1 MPYYHSAL
9 ITNSLKVDVVAVLQS
24 VQIWSFLLNC
34 PQFIS
39 QCLSQ
44 TWDPPVLIIWKRSS
58 LRLRFI
64 TAERA
69 RSDLTAR
76 AWQGKVRCPGRTYEL
91 QLADFPFGRRRSTP
105 VSELSFFYFI
115 LSIHFFAKTMTNLE
129 PLKSAISFLAV
140 EDTSLALPS
149 SNQYRSGQQRVLE
162 QVQTMRMHKSRHSS
176 HGSGSPTSKKR
187 NLVSQFCSAI
197 LCI

>member
-1 MPYYHSAL
+1 MKF
-9 ITNSLKVDVVAVLQS
+9 SLELPTIHKS
-24 VQIWSFLLNC
+24 MSFTDL
-34 PQFIS
+34 
-39 QCLSQ
+39 
-44 TWDPPVLIIWKRSS
+44 RSS
-58 LRLRFI
+58 CINHLKAIVAAAQVYYGWMGAVWSHSEGLAGQGALSWPHLRAAAGWLPVWSSSVDTCLR
-64 TAERA
+64 
-69 RSDLTAR
+69 
-76 AWQGKVRCPGRTYEL
+76 V
-91 QLADFPFGRRRSTP
+91 
-105 VSELSFFYFI
+105 VFFYFI

-187 NLVSQFCSAI
+187 NLVSQFCSAM